1 MESFHNTFLERV
13 INIFKL
19 LFIFL
24 FYSCSLNDG
33 VNATDDSFDLT
44 QVSTYRIDVP
54 EPSGLSLHVN
64 GKSLWTVSDQTAKVY
79 QISLDG
85 QLLKT
90 LSYQGEDL
98 EGISQSLLD
107 FSLWVAEERSRE
119 IVHLDST
126 GKELSRH
133 FIPVDQGNVNS
144 GLEGI
149 AIHPGTGQNYVLNEK
164 DPAVFLK
171 LSANQ
176 SIDHSTTIDFVTDCS
191 GLAFEPQGPFC
202 WLVSD
207 ESKTVVKC
215 DSTGTKL
222 VSYKINVDKAE
233 GIAVSVADSIIYI
246 VSDSEQKLY
255 LFQMK

>member
-33 VNATDDSFDLT
+33 VNATDDNSDLT
-44 QVSTYRIDVP
+44 QIASYRIDVP

-79 QISLDG
+79 QLGLNG

-98 EGISQSLLD
+98 EGVSQSPLD
-107 FSLWVAEERSRE
+107 FSIWVAEERRRE
-119 IVHLDST
+119 IIQLDSS
-126 GKELSRH
+126 GKELGRH
-133 FIPVDQGNVNS
+133 LIPVYQGSDNS

-149 AIHPGTGQNYVLNEK
+149 AVNPVTGRNYLLNEK
-164 DPAVFLK
+164 DPAAFLE
-171 LSANQ
+171 LTASQ
-176 SIDHSTTIDFVTDCS
+176 SIANSTTIDFVADCS
-191 GLAFEPQGPFC
+191 GLAFEPQGSFC
-202 WLVSD
+202 WIVSD
-207 ESKTVVKC
+207 ESKTIVKC
-215 DSTGTKL
+215 DST
-222 VSYKINVDKAE
+222 SAKIKSFKIPVDKAE
-233 GIAVSVADSIIYI
+233 GIAVSTADSIIYI